1 MGNEYIKI
9 KRAMKRIK
17 LLMMAMLL
25 LLAIG
30 AKGQVVTLDECQTMA
45 RDNYPAMA
53 RFSIIEQSKN
63 YTLANANRAYLP
75 QLSLEG
81 KATYQ
86 SDVITIPLDMPGV
99 EIPTPD
105 KDQYQIVAQAN
116 QIIWDGGKI
125 AANKEMIKAGA
136 EAEKKELETELYTL
150 RERVNGLYFGILL
163 MQEQL
168 KLQGVLEDELQRS
181 YERVSSYIDNGIANE
196 ADLSSVKIE
205 QLKAKQQ
212 RIDMESAQGAYLQML
227 AILTGAEL
235 SSETEFVK
243 PPVEPQS
250 SLVKINRPELDLF
263 MAQEATIDAQ
273 TRGLKSGVM
282 PVIGAFAQ
290 GGYGKPGLNMLQ
302 NEFDAFFL
310 GGVKLSWNIG
320 NLYTLKNSI
329 KTNELKK
336 LSIDTQRDTFMH
348 NLNMQ
353 ISQQQNEIDKY
364 RKTMEDDEEIIRLQ
378 QLIKDAAEAKVENGT
393 MTVSDMLKELTA
405 LDMAKQAK
413 LLHEVQHINSIYKLK
428 NTTN

>member
-1 MGNEYIKI
+1 
-9 KRAMKRIK
+9 MKTRIN
-17 LLMMAMLL
+17 LFFALL
-25 LLAIG
+25 LLIVMGVKA
-30 AKGQVVTLDECQTMA
+30 QLVTLDECQAMA
-45 RDNYPAMA
+45 RDNYPAIA

-86 SDVITIPLDMPGV
+86 SDVITIPLDMPGL
-99 EIPTPD
+99 EIPVPD

-125 AANKEMIKAGA
+125 AANKEMIKASA
-136 EAEKKELETELYTL
+136 EAEKKQLETEIYTL

-163 MQEQL
+163 IQEQL
-168 KLQGVLEDELQRS
+168 KLQTVLDDELQRNH
-181 YERVSSYIDNGIANE
+181 ERVASYIDNGIANQ

-212 RIDMESAQGAYLQML
+212 RIEMESAQTAYLQML
-227 AILTGAEL
+227 SILTGAEL
-235 SSETEFVK
+235 SSNTEFVK
-243 PPVEPQS
+243 PSLQTDN
-250 SLVKINRPELDLF
+250 SLVTINRPELELF
-263 MAQEATIDAQ
+263 SAQESTIDAQ
-273 TRGLKSGVM
+273 TASLKSGVM

-310 GGVKLSWNIG
+310 GGVKLSWNIS
-320 NLYTLKNSI
+320 NFYTLKNSV
-329 KTNELKK
+329 KTNDLKK
-336 LSIDTQRDTFMH
+336 LSIDSQRDTFIY

-353 ISQQQNEIDKY
+353 ISEQQNEIDKF
-364 RKTMEDDEEIIRLQ
+364 RKTMQDDEEIIRLQ
-378 QLIKDAAEAKVENGT
+378 QQIKDAAEAKVQNGS
-393 MTVSDMLKELTA
+393 MTVSDMLKEVTA
-405 LDMAKQAK
+405 LEMAKQAK
-413 LLHEVQHINSIYKLK
+413 LLHEVQHINSTYKLK

>member
-1 MGNEYIKI
+1 
-9 KRAMKRIK
+9 MKTRK
-17 LLMMAMLL
+17 LLLIGVL
-25 LLAIG
+25 CVLALG
-30 AKGQVVTLDECQTMA
+30 AKAQVVTLDECQAMA
-45 RDNYPAMA
+45 RENYPATA
-53 RFSIIEQSKN
+53 RFSLIEQSKN
-63 YTLANANRAYLP
+63 YTLANANKAYLP

-86 SDVITIPLDMPGV
+86 SDVITIPLDMPGL
-99 EIPTPD
+99 EIPVPD

-125 AANKEMIKAGA
+125 AAKKEMIRAGA
-136 EAEKKELETELYTL
+136 QAEEKQLETEIYTL

-168 KLQGVLEDELQRS
+168 KLQTVLDDELQRNH
-181 YERVSSYIDNGIANE
+181 ERVASYIDNGIANE

-212 RIDMESAQGAYLQML
+212 RIEMESAQMAYLQML
-227 AILTGAEL
+227 SILTGAEL
-235 SSETEFVK
+235 DNNTEFAK
-243 PPVEPQS
+243 PPLQTDN
-250 SLVKINRPELDLF
+250 SLVIINRPELDLF
-263 MAQEATIDAQ
+263 RAQQATIDAQ
-273 TRGLKSGVM
+273 TIDLKSGVM

-320 NLYTLKNSI
+320 NFYTLKNSV

-336 LSIDTQRDTFMH
+336 LSIDTQRNTFIY

-353 ISQQQNEIDKY
+353 LSQQQNEIEKY
-364 RKTMEDDEEIIRLQ
+364 RKTMRDDEEIIRLQ
-378 QLIKDAAEAKVENGT
+378 QQIKDAAEAKVQNGS
-393 MTVSDMLKELTA
+393 MTVSEMLKEVTA
-405 LDMAKQAK
+405 LEMAKQAK
-413 LLHEVQHINSIYKLK
+413 LLHEVQHINSTYKLK

>member
-1 MGNEYIKI
+1 
-9 KRAMKRIK
+9 MKSRR
-17 LLMMAMLL
+17 LLFLGILL
-25 LLAIG
+25 LVAIG
-30 AKGQVVTLDECQTMA
+30 ARAQVVTLDECQAMA
-45 RDNYPAMA
+45 RDNYPAIA

-63 YTLANANRAYLP
+63 FTFTNANRAYLP

-86 SDVITIPLDMPGV
+86 SDVITIPLDMPGL
-99 EIPTPD
+99 EIPVPD

-125 AANKEMIKAGA
+125 AANKEMIKASA
-136 EAEKKELETELYTL
+136 EAEKKQLETEIYTL

-168 KLQGVLEDELQRS
+168 KLQAVLEDELQRNH
-181 YERVSSYIDNGIANE
+181 ERVASYIDNGIANE

-212 RIDMESAQGAYLQML
+212 RIEMESAQLAYLQML
-227 AILTGAEL
+227 SILTGTEL
-235 SSETEFVK
+235 DNNTQFVK
-243 PPVEPQS
+243 PPIQTNS
-250 SLVKINRPELDLF
+250 SLVTINRPELELF
-263 MAQEATIDAQ
+263 KAQEATIDAQ
-273 TRGLKSGVM
+273 TVGLKSGVM

-320 NLYTLKNSI
+320 NFYTLKNSI
-329 KTNELKK
+329 KSNELKK
-336 LSIDTQRDTFMH
+336 LSIDTQRDTFIY

-378 QLIKDAAEAKVENGT
+378 QQIKDAAEAKVENGT

-405 LDMAKQAK
+405 LEMAKQAK
-413 LLHEVQHINSIYKLK
+413 LLHEVQHINSVYKLK

>member
-1 MGNEYIKI
+1 MKKI
-9 KRAMKRIK
+9 WIMA
-17 LLMMAMLL
+17 LLILS
-25 LLAIG
+25 AIG
-30 AKGQVVTLDECQTMA
+30 AKGQVVTLDECQDMA
-45 RDNYPAMA
+45 RENYPAIA

-81 KATYQ
+81 RATYQ
-86 SDVITIPLDMPGV
+86 SDVITIPLDMPGL
-99 EIPTPD
+99 EIPVPD

-125 AANKEMIKAGA
+125 AANKEMIKASAKA
-136 EAEKKELETELYTL
+136 EQQELETELYAL

-163 MQEQL
+163 LQEQL
-168 KLQGVLEDELQRS
+168 KLQSVLEDELQRNHQ
-181 YERVSSYIDNGIANE
+181 RVSSYIENGIANE

-212 RIDMESAQGAYLQML
+212 RIEMESARKAYLQML
-227 AILTGAEL
+227 SILIGGDL
-235 SSETEFVK
+235 DNKTEFVK
-243 PPVEPQS
+243 PS
-250 SLVKINRPELDLF
+250 IHLKNSLVAINRPELELF
-263 MAQEATIDAQ
+263 TAQKATIEAQ
-273 TRGLKSGVM
+273 TEGLKSGVM

-290 GGYGKPGLNMLQ
+290 GGYGKPGLNMLD
-302 NEFDAFFL
+302 NEFDLFFM

-329 KTNELKK
+329 KSNELKK
-336 LSIDTQRDTFMH
+336 LSIDTQRDTFIR
-348 NLNMQ
+348 NLDMQ
-353 ISQQQNEIDKY
+353 VVQQQNEIDKY
-364 RKTMEDDEEIIRLQ
+364 RKTMADDEEIISLQ
-378 QLIKDAAEAKVENGT
+378 QMIKDAAEAKVKNGT

-405 LDMAKQAK
+405 LEMAKQNK